1 MSIAEIEETRSSLIA
16 WIEQLSDTNTL
27 FILESLKNSKVSGD
41 WWDDLSEAQQQNI
54 NEGIK
59 DVEEGRTV
67 SSEEFWRIL
76 KNG

>member
-1 MSIAEIEETRSSLIA
+1 MA
-16 WIEQLSDTNTL
+16 
-27 FILESLKNSKVSGD
+27 
-41 WWDDLSEAQQQNI
+41 EAQKQNI

-67 SSEEFWRIL
+67 SSAEFWKIL